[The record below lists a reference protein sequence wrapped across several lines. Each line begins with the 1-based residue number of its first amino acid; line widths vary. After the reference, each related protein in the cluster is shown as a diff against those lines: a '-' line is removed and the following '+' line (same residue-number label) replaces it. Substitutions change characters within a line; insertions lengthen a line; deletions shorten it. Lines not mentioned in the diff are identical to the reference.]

1 MKNQQ
6 FKKADYIFVLSRY
19 MMAILLSV
27 IFTSELAAQS
37 GKLTLS
43 QKADSALVKAI
54 NIYDREI
61 GRNSFL
67 YTGRVYNDK
76 YGNIKEH
83 QYFAEDYWEQSEIVY
98 DGHYF
103 DSVYL
108 MYDVYNDLLLLEH
121 FNSKGMLSPIT
132 LHNPKISSFVIQGF
146 SFVMLEKDTISG
158 KPKGFYNE
166 LFQGDRISFYALRR
180 KEITKSNEINSV
192 QEEFIEKDK
201 FYFLLDEVFYP
212 IRKKGNILKVLADK
226 KKEIKSFMRN
236 NLLYY
241 RQNPERV
248 LVEVAQFYESLL

>member
-1 MKNQQ
+1 MKNQRL
-6 FKKADYIFVLSRY
+6 KYADYSLVLLRC
-19 MMAILLSV
+19 MIAILLSA

-37 GKLTLS
+37 GTLS
-43 QKADSALVKAI
+43 RSQMADSALVKAI

-76 YGNIKEH
+76 YGSIQGH
-83 QYFAEDYWEQSEIVY
+83 QYFAEDYWEQCEIVY

-108 MYDVYNDLLLLEH
+108 MYDIYNDLLLLEH

-132 LHNPKISSFVIQGF
+132 LHNPKISSFLIQGF

-166 LFQGDRISFYALRR
+166 LFQGDRIALYALRK
-180 KEITKSNEINSV
+180 KEITKSNDINSV
-192 QEEFIEKDK
+192 QEVFIEKDK
-201 FYFLLDEVFYP
+201 FYFQLDDVFYS
-212 IRKKGNILKVLADK
+212 IRKKRSILKILADK
-226 KKEIKSFMRN
+226 KKEIKGFMRS
-236 NLLYY
+236 NLLYF
-241 RQNPERV
+241 RQEPERV
-248 LVEVAQFYESLL
+248 LVKVAQFYESL

>member
-1 MKNQQ
+1 MKNQ
-6 FKKADYIFVLSRY
+6 KLKNADCSIMLLKY
-19 MMAILLSV
+19 MMTISLSA

-37 GKLTLS
+37 GTLARS
-43 QKADSALVKAI
+43 QKADSALVEAI

-76 YGNIKEH
+76 YGSIQGH
-83 QYFAEDYWEQSEIVY
+83 QFFAEDYWEQCEIVY

-108 MYDVYNDLLLLEH
+108 MYDIYNDLLLLEH

-132 LHNPKISSFVIQGF
+132 LHNPKISSFVIQGY
-146 SFVMLEKDTISG
+146 SFVMLEKDSISG
-158 KPKGFYNE
+158 KRKGFYNE
-166 LFQGDRISFYALRR
+166 LFQGNRIALYALRR

-192 QEEFIEKDK
+192 QEVFVEKDK
-201 FYFLLDEVFYP
+201 FYLQLDEVFYP
-212 IRKKGNILKVLADK
+212 IRRKRNVLKVLDDK

-236 NLLYY
+236 NLLYF
-241 RQNPERV
+241 RKNPERV
-248 LVEVAQFYESLL
+248 LVEVAQFYESL